1 MALKMMLWFRSKLL
15 QGTTDSSLAGVDRSV
30 VGGGHHHHHHGVKK
44 QQQPFSFV
52 TQEVRWMIVGLCGN
66 GRGHHHGLKKQQQPF
81 SFVTQE
87 VRWMIV
93 GLYGN
98 GIEAIIMV

>member
-1 MALKMMLWFRSKLL
+1 MLMALKMMLWFRSKLL

-30 VGGGHHHHHHGVKK
+30 VGGGHHHHHGV
-44 QQQPFSFV
+44 
-52 TQEVRWMIVGLCGN
+52 
-66 GRGHHHGLKKQQQPF
+66 KKQQQPF